1 SEDGSRVLM
10 YEICRYGRSAD
21 SWKWTYHVG
30 QDKRDIGLE
39 EDADAFAAFDL
50 CLKGLSD
57 RSRMS

>member
-1 SEDGSRVLM
+1 M